1 LGGFIGF
8 FEHVSLS
15 FIRNKESYFNQLK
28 MKTNPFLLLII
39 SLFLS
44 QGNFAQVFY
53 VDFQNGND
61 MNIGNVSMP
70 FKTIQKAIEVTNKLT
85 GQGGITIKMMPGL
98 YLLSNRVDINPVRIL
113 DDNSKF
119 IIESAIMPGD
129 SSWTPLK
136 MPVIVS
142 CSTNNSETQFDHST
156 GFLVASSFVEF
167 RGIKFYGNSNP
178 LVSYYYPIT
187 RENPN
192 LKNLV
197 VSQCV
202 FIGDK
207 NSSVIQ
213 GGIWAHGADVSINHN
228 VFYQCRNAV
237 LLFQN
242 INNSVI
248 SNNIVYGA
256 YESAFWMGDDK
267 NLIFKNNIVSNCD
280 YFWIGNPDSKIEF
293 KIANSIISDN
303 QHYRGNWGDGGI
315 KENKKKFIETN
326 INKTNRIFL
335 VERNSERIPLTHLH
349 IMPDSTGSDLSSGIF
364 K

>member
-1 LGGFIGF
+1 
-8 FEHVSLS
+8 
-15 FIRNKESYFNQLK
+15 
-28 MKTNPFLLLII
+28 MKTKLFFLLII

-44 QGNFAQVFY
+44 QTNFAQVFY
-53 VDFQNGND
+53 VDSQSGND
-61 MNIGNVSMP
+61 RNTGDVGMP
-70 FKTIQKAIEVTNKLT
+70 FKTIQKAIDSANRVT
-85 GQGGITIKMMPGL
+85 GQGGITIIMMPGL
-98 YLLSNRVDINPVRIL
+98 YQLSNRVDINPVRIL
-113 DDNSKF
+113 DAHSKF
-119 IIESAIMPGD
+119 IIKSAVMPGD

-142 CSTNNSETQFDHST
+142 NSTNNSETQFNHST

-167 RGIKFYGNSNP
+167 RGIKFYGNANP

-197 VSQCV
+197 VSQCI

-207 NSSVIQ
+207 NSSIIQ
-213 GGIWAHGADVSINHN
+213 GGIWAHGADININHN

-237 LLFQN
+237 LLFQS
-242 INNSVI
+242 INHSVI

-256 YESAFWMGDDK
+256 YESAFWMGDDG
-267 NLIFKNNIVSNCD
+267 NLIFENNIVSNCD
-280 YFWIGNPDSKIEF
+280 YFWIGNPDSKLEF
-293 KIANSIISDN
+293 RISNSIISDN
-303 QHYRGNWGDGGI
+303 QHYRGNWGDSGI
-315 KENKKKFIETN
+315 KENKEKFIETN

-335 VERNSERIPLTHLH
+335 IERNSESIPQMHLH
-349 IMPDSTGSDLSSGIF
+349 IMPDSTGHDLDAGIF